1 LSLDQASNQ
10 ETSWRLIAADPPS
23 RARWDTA
30 DLKRRLC
37 FALDIARQAVERLAA
52 DGYKD
57 AEQPANNLRPEKV
70 ICETAILLY
79 AASAASPHKEVRAAV
94 ETVAR
99 LLIPHARGTRMLLG
113 ICLEPSLAL
122 DYAEA
127 HICLSRLGYPD
138 PGFDKLLCQSR
149 NAQAGF
155 GRERVPHRVLEQ
167 RWIDGIWMEAM
178 SGRRDRPSPVLL
190 SVLNQPID
198 LFGGNREDIYAFTHA
213 LMYFR
218 DFNIRP
224 RRLPRAR
231 SVILAEAEAALARC
245 LDEEDYDLGG
255 EVLVAWPL
263 TGPSWSLA
271 AAFGFRVLARVEDA
285 HGYLPAPSTQ
295 KQRLDKLTGQ
305 AHTDYWLATAYHT
318 IYVMGLLCAAAL
330 HPRRAPPLQMAP
342 RAAAN
347 RGAADAILQHLDCD
361 GRSVQWRQEID
372 ETTPPEREVLA
383 GFLLNIALYRKVR
396 RRDFGAVI
404 ELLRIGYRSGLAD
417 SPASSQCAEL
427 LERLATLE
435 SITGLS
441 RADLA
446 RQPTPA

>member
-1 LSLDQASNQ
+1 M
-10 ETSWRLIAADPPS
+10 IAADGPS

-37 FALDIARQAVERLAA
+37 FALEIARQAVERLAK
-52 DGYKD
+52 DGYRD
-57 AEQPANNLRPEKV
+57 AEQPANNVRPEKV

-79 AASAASPHKEVRAAV
+79 AASAANRHEDIRAAI

-99 LLIPHARGTRMLLG
+99 LLIPHARSTRMLLG
-113 ICLEPSLAL
+113 VCLEPSLAL

-127 HICLSRLGYPD
+127 HICLSRLGYQD
-138 PGFDKLLCQSR
+138 PGFDELLRQSR

-178 SGRRDRPSPVLL
+178 SGRRDRPSPSLL

-198 LFGGNREDIYAFTHA
+198 LLGGSREDIYALTHA

-255 EVLVAWPL
+255 EVLMAWPL
-263 TGPSWSLA
+263 TGSSWSA
-271 AAFGFRVLARVEDA
+271 AATFGFRVLARVEDK
-285 HGYLPAPSTQ
+285 HGHLPAPTTQ
-295 KQRLDKLTGQ
+295 QARLDRLEGE
-305 AHTDYWLATAYHT
+305 ARHDYWLATAYHT
-318 IYVMGLLCAAAL
+318 VYVMGLLCAAAL
-330 HPRRAPPLQMAP
+330 HPRRAPPLRMA
-342 RAAAN
+342 RHT
-347 RGAADAILQHLDCD
+347 AADRGVVDTILQFLESDS
-361 GRSVQWRQEID
+361 RSPHWR
-372 ETTPPEREVLA
+372 REVDEVSPSERDALA
-383 GFLLNIALYRKVR
+383 GFVLNIALYRKVR
-396 RRDFGAVI
+396 RREFGAVLD
-404 ELLRIGYRSGLAD
+404 LLRIGHRSGLAD
-417 SPASSQCAEL
+417 TPASSQCAEL
-427 LERLATLE
+427 LERLAALE
-435 SITGLS
+435 AITGLS
-441 RADLA
+441 QADVA
-446 RQPTPA
+446 REPMPMGGAAGGP